1 MLMFFRDGWNLALNV
16 SAVAAP
22 RPPSGFGCP
31 MVVSSAVWCS
41 IFEIQFGAAQ
51 HDDRRHPHPH
61 RQSGGGAQRTLGCV
75 VISEIRQIP
84 SKGGLVSKVSRE
96 RRRQRASSPRFAGS
110 RGAKLAL
117 GGLG

>member
-1 MLMFFRDGWNLALNV
+1 
-16 SAVAAP
+16 
-22 RPPSGFGCP
+22 
-31 MVVSSAVWCS
+31 VWCS

-96 RRRQRASSPRFAGS
+96 REERSSLLEGWGEGLSSPQVPMMRWAQCLASPGIRVS
-110 RGAKLAL
+110 REFLPLPVKDGER
-117 GGLG
+117 